1 MEQAGYSLIGG
12 HRTVAKELNECVV
25 CKKLRGPLLD
35 QRMADLPANRTEVA
49 PPCTNI
55 GFDVFG
61 PWMVRTRKTRGGSA
75 N

>member
-35 QRMADLPANRTEVA
+35 QRMADLPADRTEVA
-49 PPCTNI
+49 QQQQQQQLYFFTPKY
-55 GFDVFG
+55 
-61 PWMVRTRKTRGGSA
+61 TRKK
-75 N
+75 NL